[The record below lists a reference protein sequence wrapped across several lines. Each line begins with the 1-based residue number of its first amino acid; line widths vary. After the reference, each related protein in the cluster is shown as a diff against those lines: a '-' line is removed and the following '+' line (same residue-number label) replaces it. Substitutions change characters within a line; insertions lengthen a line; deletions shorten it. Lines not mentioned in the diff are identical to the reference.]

1 VDTKQVQSDNEEESR
16 TGVIKKKARIDP
28 FSTLPRKRKDS
39 GDSGKTRSVMPAAM
53 EATLPKRSS
62 LAKGATSSTLVAREL
77 VADPITL
84 QNNKSSVDHKTNA
97 EEQEL
102 ANIKITPPPIDKSPT
117 TFELSRLCAPSTHD
131 ISKLSAVPSAV
142 PSSNFR
148 QNTSEDLT
156 VDTSFLQQPL
166 LNLRV
171 SPRKPESDSIDHSEL
186 TSKKKRKRR
195 RKKKLLQNIEMPLH
209 LKTDGAISIS

>member
-1 VDTKQVQSDNEEESR
+1 MKQVQSDNEEESR

-39 GDSGKTRSVMPAAM
+39 GDSGKTRSVMHPAAM
-53 EATLPKRSS
+53 EATPPKRSS
-62 LAKGATSSTLVAREL
+62 LAKDVTSSTLVAREL

-84 QNNKSSVDHKTNA
+84 KNNKSSVDHKTNA

-102 ANIKITPPPIDKSPT
+102 ANIKITPPPIDKSPA

-131 ISKLSAVPSAV
+131 ISKLSALPSAV

-156 VDTSFLQQPL
+156 VDASFLQQPL
-166 LNLRV
+166 LNLRC

-186 TSKKKRKRR
+186 TPKKKRKRR